1 MKLPHSNSNLYAEIE
16 LRFPRDPASLCI
28 ETHDG
33 ASYSWRDLHF
43 GAGRIAHWLNS
54 LRLKAGERVAVQ
66 VEKSPECLML
76 YLATLRAGLVYVP
89 LNTAYQRAELEHFLL
104 DAEPAVV
111 VCTPARLAE
120 IEPIARSARCAHV
133 MTLGEQRDGTL
144 LAAAAWFPDEFET
157 AQRDNDDLAAI
168 LYTSGTTGR
177 SKGAMLSH
185 RNLVSNALAL
195 DEFWGFRAEREA
207 GRQDVLLHALPLFH
221 VHGLFVASHAALL
234 GGAQTLLLPRFDMNA
249 VLARLPRSTV
259 MMGVPTFYTRL
270 LGDKAFG
277 PEHCRS
283 MRLFIAGSA
292 PLLAETHQQ
301 FEQRTGHRI
310 VERYGMSETLML
322 ASNPYFPEQGQP
334 IAGTVGVPLPGV
346 GVRVVNDT
354 GDECSAGD
362 TGGVQVRGPNVFS
375 GYWRLPDKTREE
387 FTADGWFKTGDVGH
401 FGGPAAPLHYLSLV
415 GRSRD
420 LIISGG
426 YNVYPK
432 EIEGY
437 IDEMT
442 GVVESAVIGV
452 PHADF
457 GEAVVAVIVVERNS
471 VLKSAT
477 VVDSLKGRIANYKIP
492 KTTFFVEDLPRNAM
506 GKVQKNVL
514 RERYKSTFADAGIA
528 GRVKLSSSRAVATE

>member
-1 MKLPHSNSNLYAEIE
+1 MTSNANVYAAIE
-16 LRFPRDPASLCI
+16 RRYPSDLDSVCI
-28 ETHDG
+28 ETLDG
-33 ASYSWRDLHF
+33 LTYSWRDMHLAS
-43 GAGRIAHWLNS
+43 GCIANWLDS
-54 LRLKAGERVAVQ
+54 LKLKPGDRVAVQ

-89 LNTAYQRAELEHFLL
+89 LNTAYQRGELDYFMR

-120 IEPIARSARCAHV
+120 IEPIARTAHCRHV

-144 LAAAAWFPDEFET
+144 LAAAAQVSSDYDAVPR
-157 AQRDNDDLAAI
+157 APNDLAAI

-185 RNLVSNALAL
+185 RNLTSNAITL
-195 DEFWGFRAEREA
+195 DQFWGFKAARKT
-207 GRQDVLLHALPLFH
+207 GMQDVLLHALPLFH
-221 VHGLFVASHAALL
+221 VHGLFVASHAAFF
-234 GGAQTLLLPRFDMNA
+234 GGAKMLMLPRFDVA
-249 VLARLPRSTV
+249 QVLERLPRSTV

-270 LGDKAFG
+270 LGDRAFG
-277 PEHCRS
+277 REHCRS
-283 MRLFIAGSA
+283 MRLFVAGSA

-310 VERYGMSETLML
+310 LERYGMSETVML
-322 ASNPYFPEQGQP
+322 ASNPYFETDGER

-346 GVRVVNDT
+346 GVRVVSED
-354 GDECSAGD
+354 GAQCKVGEIGA
-362 TGGVQVRGPNVFS
+362 VQVNGPGVFG
-375 GYWRLPDKTREE
+375 GYWRMPDKTKEE
-387 FTADGWFKTGDVGH
+387 FTADGWFRTGDVGH
-401 FGGPAAPLHYLSLV
+401 FGGKDVPDRYLTLV
-415 GRSRD
+415 GRSKD

-437 IDEMT
+437 IDEMDD
-442 GVVESAVIGV
+442 VVESAVVGV

-457 GEAVVAVIVVERNS
+457 GEAVIAVVVANAA
-471 VLKSAT
+471 LSAT
-477 VVDSLKGRIANYKIP
+477 SIIDALKGRIANYKVP
-492 KTTFFVEDLPRNAM
+492 KRIFVVGDLPRNAM

-514 RERYKSTFADAGIA
+514 RDRYKESFKARSAP
-528 GRVKLSSSRAVATE
+528 VAAK